1 MTPAGDAVSR
11 VIASLRFRLLVGL
24 VCVFAL
30 GGLAM
35 LGLMRA
41 DALSAHEAIEEKSL
55 ATQAKELIAGLR
67 LDAGGRLVRLRIPK
81 AWRSAYRTP
90 GAAYFTL
97 CDPAGRVVAQDL
109 PAPTRVADHAPVQVG
124 RVYGQRG
131 AGGSGVADFNAKDG
145 SHLVCRFRY
154 ERGQAS
160 GSGLCESDKGRTFS
174 LQID

>member
-1 MTPAGDAVSR
+1 
-11 VIASLRFRLLVGL
+11 
-24 VCVFAL
+24 
-30 GGLAM
+30 
-35 LGLMRA
+35 MR
-41 DALSAHEAIEEKSL
+41 
-55 ATQAKELIAGLR
+55 G
-67 LDAGGRLVRLRIPK
+67 LVRLIVGCGLAGALGACSYSVNLTPLDGGEPGVGGTAFMGAPMMVNLDGK
-81 AWRSAYRTP
+81 IYHGHWRT
-90 GAAYFTL
+90 GV
-97 CDPAGRVVAQDL
+97 DAQDL

-124 RVYGQRG
+124 RFYGQRG